1 MRYFIISMIIF
12 VFIVCVILIN
22 PKSEIQSA
30 NVKSFCDSI
39 ASINY
44 EYENTINRYE
54 ITLQILR
61 EENPNL
67 AKEFEEI
74 MTTQTE

>member
-1 MRYFIISMIIF
+1 MKYFVMSMLLF
-12 VFIVCVILIN
+12 VFSICLLLLSDT
-22 PKSEIQSA
+22 KSIQS
-30 NVKSFCDSI
+30 NNIKTFCDSI
-39 ASINY
+39 TQLNY

-54 ITLQILR
+54 ITLEILR
-61 EENPNL
+61 EENPKL